1 MPKVSLEYMQNI
13 DKIYSP
19 QWKRTH
25 LLGDQGGSLL
35 TIYPLNS
42 LNLEHENALSMQK
55 I

>member
-25 LLGDQGGSLL
+25 LLGDQGGREPSHHISFELFEFR
-35 TIYPLNS
+35 T
-42 LNLEHENALSMQK
+42 
-55 I
+55 